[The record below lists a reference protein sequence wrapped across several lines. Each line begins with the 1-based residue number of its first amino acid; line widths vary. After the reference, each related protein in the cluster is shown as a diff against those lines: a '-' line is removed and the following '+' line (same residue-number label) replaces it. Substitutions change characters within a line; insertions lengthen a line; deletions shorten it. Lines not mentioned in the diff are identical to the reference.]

1 MNKKQKN
8 LLIRI
13 YNPKADLNDLVA
25 LAESCSYRA
34 VQARRSAA
42 SQG

>member
-13 YNPKADLNDLVA
+13 IAACILVA
-25 LAESCSYRA
+25 ALLIFDKYIPSWQLKLALI
-34 VQARRSAA
+34 
-42 SQG
+42 